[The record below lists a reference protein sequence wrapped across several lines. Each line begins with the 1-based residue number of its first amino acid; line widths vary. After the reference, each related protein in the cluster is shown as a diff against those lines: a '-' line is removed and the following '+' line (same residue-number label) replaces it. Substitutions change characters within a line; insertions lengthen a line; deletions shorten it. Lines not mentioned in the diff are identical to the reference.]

1 MALVTVQARGT
12 KGFLEFVRKAL
23 PTTYRAI
30 ENELRASGQLSGLA
44 LTAPVTAAAT
54 EAPPSSSL
62 VSTIKEIANVAAQ
75 AYLTREQIQSQQQI
89 LNVQLQ
95 RAQQGLPPLPI
106 DPTTYGLPQ
115 PSIGIDLSSGTTK
128 TILYVAGGIALAIA
142 LGLIGGG
149 RASRR

>member
-12 KGFLEFVRKAL
+12 KGFLEFVKKAF
-23 PTTYRAI
+23 PKTYRAI
-30 ENELRASGQLSGLA
+30 DNELRASGQLSGLG
-44 LTAPVTAAAT
+44 LTTPVTAVAT

-62 VSTIKEIANVAAQ
+62 VGTIKEIANVAAQ
-75 AYLTREQIQSQQQI
+75 AYLTREQIKSQQQI

-95 RAQQGLPPLPI
+95 RAQQGLPPLAI
-106 DPTTYGLPQ
+106 DPTTYGLPR

-128 TILYVAGGIALAIA
+128 TILWIAGGIGLALL

-149 RASRR
+149 RAARR